1 MSKIITK
8 PYLRCRACPH
18 HLKLWFY
25 RLHSVLIFID
35 MCYWYF
41 IKRSD
46 CISLICNT
54 YIIYRAN
61 SWLWQNMCTNSS
73 QKAMNQTF
81 WFCLVNGI
89 LTQVNVYTFWK
100 TLVSLFYSEIICRT
114 SNLLQLLVQTDK
126 LKTNVIVETS
136 SPHHTH
142 THTL

>member
-1 MSKIITK
+1 M
-8 PYLRCRACPH
+8 
-18 HLKLWFY
+18 
-25 RLHSVLIFID
+25 
-35 MCYWYF
+35 
-41 IKRSD
+41 
-46 CISLICNT
+46 ICNT

-100 TLVSLFYSEIICRT
+100 TLVSLFYSEIICRI

-126 LKTNVIVETS
+126 LKTNVVVETCP
-136 SPHHTH
+136 PHHTH
-142 THTL
+142 TVNVKIFFIRQVNEPEIYNRCVVCLWMNWLVIHSCFSRAIFFYLLRT